1 MRGVAVSLARSTI
14 AAGQRKRISFE
25 YRVHG
30 EPVSRT
36 ALSFVYN
43 VGSIRLKRIQKKNAE
58 GGVVELCNLIV
69 MGWLAI
75 GTKFVHYNPP

>member
-1 MRGVAVSLARSTI
+1 MREIAVSLARSTI

-25 YRVHG
+25 YRVHR

-43 VGSIRLKRIQKKNAE
+43 VGSIRLKTIQKIAE
-58 GGVVELCNLIV
+58 GGALYPDSH
-69 MGWLAI
+69 GLAGNGHNI
-75 GTKFVHYNPP
+75 CTL